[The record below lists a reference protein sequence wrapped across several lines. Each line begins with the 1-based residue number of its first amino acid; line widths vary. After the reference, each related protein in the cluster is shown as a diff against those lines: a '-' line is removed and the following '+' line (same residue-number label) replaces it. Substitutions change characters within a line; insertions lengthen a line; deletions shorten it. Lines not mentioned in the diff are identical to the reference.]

1 MSSAKDFLELIQKS
15 RKGKFKIY
23 IGMSAGVGKSFRMLQ
38 EAHSLLRNGIDVK
51 IGYIETHG
59 REETVELVEGLPEI
73 ERKSVFY
80 KGKNLEEMDLQAI
93 INEHPEVVLVDELA
107 HTNVEGSKNK
117 KRWQDVLEI
126 LDNGINVISAMNIQH
141 IESLNEEVKK
151 ITGVEV
157 AERVPDKILALADE
171 VVNIDLTADELLT
184 RLKEGKIYK
193 KEKIQTALSNF
204 FQSGH
209 ILQLRELALKEVA
222 THVERKVETEIKTEN
237 FKPIKFL
244 ACISS
249 NEKIAKTI
257 IRKTARL
264 ASYYNSPW
272 TVLYVQKP
280 SENPEKIALDK
291 QRYLI
296 NNFNLAQE
304 LGAKVVRIK
313 ESSVHNG
320 ILEYVIAHN
329 ITTVCIGKP
338 HASFWQRMLGYS
350 WIYTLMNRLNE
361 RQIDII
367 ILS

>member
-1 MSSAKDFLELIQKS
+1 
-15 RKGKFKIY
+15 
-23 IGMSAGVGKSFRMLQ
+23 
-38 EAHSLLRNGIDVK
+38 
-51 IGYIETHG
+51 
-59 REETVELVEGLPEI
+59 
-73 ERKSVFY
+73 
-80 KGKNLEEMDLQAI
+80 
-93 INEHPEVVLVDELA
+93 
-107 HTNVEGSKNK
+107 
-117 KRWQDVLEI
+117 
-126 LDNGINVISAMNIQH
+126 MNIQH

-151 ITGVEV
+151 ITGIEV
-157 AERVPDKILALADE
+157 TERVPDKILALADE

-193 KEKIQTALSNF
+193 KEKVQTALSNF

-264 ASYYNSPW
+264 ASYYSSQW
-272 TVLYVQKP
+272 TVLYIQKP

-313 ESSVHNG
+313 ESSVHKG
-320 ILEYVIAHN
+320 ILDYVIAHN

-338 HASFWQRMLGYS
+338 HAKFWHRLLGYS

-361 RQIDII
+361 RQVDII